1 MATRGRA
8 FVVASSSLLCLLA
21 TAAAAQE
28 IKLVLRGDDLGST
41 QGSLVA
47 IEEALN
53 HGVLTSTSIM
63 VPAPW
68 FEGAAQLSARNP
80 GWCTGVHLTLVG
92 EWRGYR
98 WRPVLPWDKVRSLV
112 DEDGFLY
119 RYPGEL
125 FAHNPRLE
133 EIDAELRA
141 QVALA
146 RKKGVRVQY
155 LDTHYLPS
163 SAYAGLTE
171 VIDKMA
177 RDYDLPTQSRLGLK
191 QVVTTSFVA
200 PEQKKEKVLATLAAL
215 APGTWLWIFHP
226 GIDSPEQNA
235 LVHFAPDD
243 IFVEGVGRQ
252 RAAETSVL
260 TSQEMRS
267 LVWKRGIVLTS
278 YSELWREMKGE
289 K

>member
-28 IKLVLRGDDLGST
+28 IRLVLRGDDLGST

-47 IEEALN
+47 IEEAFN

-119 RYPGEL
+119 RHPGEL

-146 RKKGVRVQY
+146 RKNGVRVQY

-163 SAYAGLTE
+163 SAYPGLTE

-200 PEQKKEKVLATLAAL
+200 PEQKREKVLATLAAL

-278 YSELWREMKGE
+278 YSELWREMKGG